1 MAYKATPEVIQSIK
15 REIERRKLS
24 VTEVAQ
30 LLSDAG
36 HPLGESTIRR
46 ILRDGSEEKDS
57 FRYETTIR
65 PIWNVF
71 MTDADVESSKKDL
84 LTRISDLEALVAM
97 KDEAIADLRE
107 RLAAVELSHG
117 EKCRDCNASHDLW
130 KEQIRIK
137 DQRIDRK
144 DKQLDDQ
151 SEQIRYLQGQINRLM
166 DIVLGR
172 LENNA

>member
-1 MAYKATPEVIQSIK
+1 MSYKATPDVILTIK
-15 REIERRKLS
+15 KEIERRKLS
-24 VTEVAQ
+24 IAQ
-30 LLSDAG
+30 VEKLLNEAG
-36 HPLGESTIRR
+36 FFIGATTIRR
-46 ILRDGSEEKDS
+46 VLRADSESVDS

-65 PIWNVF
+65 PFWDVF
-71 MTDADVESSKKDL
+71 IRASEDNSDAEKVAAS
-84 LTRISDLEALVAM
+84 EALIAM
-97 KDEAIADLRE
+97 KNEAIAELRDRIAKLE
-107 RLAAVELSHG
+107 ASFV
-117 EKCRDCNASHDLW
+117 EKCTECNAGKELW
-130 KEQIRIK
+130 REQIRLK